1 MQTRNLTD
9 AEIDRL
15 GYEALYEK
23 LGPVGATRF
32 ISLWLQRSGENYT
45 DSREQIFEG
54 MTVED
59 IYSEAVRLEAQREKH
74 GKKD

>member
-1 MQTRNLTD
+1 
-9 AEIDRL
+9 
-15 GYEALYEK
+15 
-23 LGPVGATRF
+23 
-32 ISLWLQRSGENYT
+32 LWLQRSGENYT